1 MLASALKRRAARERL
16 TFHSPKPS
24 RAGRIEFSVSP
35 NIEAPAER
43 LPGDLVEPGPAAAAT
58 PRGGDPA
65 ERATEIAIGLAQIDC
80 RLGDLDGNVER
91 HLLWIERGRAAGA
104 DLLVFPELSLTG
116 YRLLHL
122 TPRVALRPEDD
133 PRLARLAEAAGP
145 MAVVVGLVEEDER
158 GVLRNS
164 AVVLGGAGGARRF
177 VHRKIYLP
185 TYGIF
190 QDERF
195 FGRGRRL
202 ALAPTSF
209 GGARWGI
216 LVCEDLWHPSL
227 ASRLAIAGAK
237 LLVVPSA
244 SPGRIGPGPV
254 PESVDTWETLTRSTA
269 LVNTCWVLYCNRV
282 GWEEGSFYPG
292 GSHVVRPGGEVAERA
307 PILEEHLLVTRIDL
321 RDADRLRWRLPI
333 LDDERTDVA
342 GPEPEDRQR
351 RER

>member
-1 MLASALKRRAARERL
+1 L
-16 TFHSPKPS
+16 SPK
-24 RAGRIEFSVSP
+24 
-35 NIEAPAER
+35 IEAPAAER
-43 LPGDLVEPGPAAAAT
+43 LPASLVEPGPAAAAT
-58 PRGGDPA
+58 PRGDEPA
-65 ERATEIAIGLAQIDC
+65 ERATEIAVGLAQIDC

-91 HLLWIERGRAAGA
+91 HLAWIERGRAAGA

-122 TPRVALRPEDD
+122 TPRVALRPKDD
-133 PRLARLAEAAGP
+133 PRLDRLAAAAGP
-145 MAVVVGLVEEDER
+145 MTVVLGLVEEDER
-158 GVLRNS
+158 GVLHNS
-164 AVVLGGAGGARRF
+164 AVVVGGAGHRPDGGAPRF

-202 ALAPTSF
+202 ALPKTSF

-244 SPGRIGPGPV
+244 SPGRVGTGPV
-254 PESVDTWETLTRSTA
+254 PESVDTWETLTRATA

-292 GSHVVRPGGEVAERA
+292 GSHVVRPGGEVAARA

-333 LDDERTDVA
+333 LDDERSDVS
-342 GPEPEDRQR
+342 GPELEPE
-351 RER
+351 ESE

>member
-1 MLASALKRRAARERL
+1 M
-16 TFHSPKPS
+16 SPK
-24 RAGRIEFSVSP
+24 
-35 NIEAPAER
+35 IEAPAAER
-43 LPGDLVEPGPAAAAT
+43 LPASLTEPGPAAAAT
-58 PRGGDPA
+58 PRGEEPL
-65 ERATEIAIGLAQIDC
+65 ERSTEIAIGLAQIDC

-91 HLLWIERGRAAGA
+91 HLAWIERAREAGA

-122 TPRVALRPEDD
+122 TPRVALRPDD
-133 PRLARLAEAAGP
+133 ARLARLAEAAGP
-145 MAVVVGLVEEDER
+145 MAVVLGFVEEDDR
-158 GVLRNS
+158 GVLHNS
-164 AVVLGGAGGARRF
+164 AVVLGGGGAARF

-202 ALAPTSF
+202 ALAPSSF
-209 GGARWGI
+209 GGVRWGI

-244 SPGRIGPGPV
+244 SPGRVGPGPV
-254 PESVDTWETLTRSTA
+254 PESVDTWETLTRATA
-269 LVNTCWVLYCNRV
+269 LVNTSWVLYCNRV

-342 GPEPEDRQR
+342 GPGPDVEEPA
-351 RER
+351 

>member
-1 MLASALKRRAARERL
+1 M
-16 TFHSPKPS
+16 SPD
-24 RAGRIEFSVSP
+24 
-35 NIEAPAER
+35 IEAPAAER
-43 LPGDLVEPGPAAAAT
+43 PPTHRPEREDRETDPGPAAAEA
-58 PRGGDPA
+58 PRGEPA
-65 ERATEIAIGLAQIDC
+65 ARSTEIAVGLAQIDC

-91 HLLWIERGRAAGA
+91 HLAWIERGRAAGA

-122 TPRVALRPEDD
+122 TPRVALRADD
-133 PRLARLAEAAGP
+133 PRLARLAEAAGA
-145 MAVVVGLVEEDER
+145 MAVVLGFVEEDER
-158 GVLRNS
+158 GVLHNS
-164 AVVLGGAGGARRF
+164 AVVLGGKASLSGAPRF

-202 ALAPTSF
+202 ALPATSF

-216 LVCEDLWHPSL
+216 LICEDLWHPSL

-244 SPGRIGPGPV
+244 SPGRVGPGPV

-269 LVNTCWVLYCNRV
+269 LVNTCWLLYCNRV

-292 GSHVVRPGGEVAERA
+292 GSHVVRPGGEVASRA
-307 PILEEHLLVTRIDL
+307 PILAEHLLVARIDL

-333 LDDERTDVA
+333 LDDERSDVA
-342 GPEPEDRQR
+342 GPDIEPDVEPDV
-351 RER
+351 EETA